1 MKTYLDFAENDYQ
14 FLCASREAQI
24 HGNAICVL
32 CHAACERYLKHILD
46 YYSKDAIHL
55 EVFRTSS
62 LNALLKLLKKYVP
75 EFDVDRSTVL
85 LADGFQFSSAY
96 PGINSFFVD
105 SQDEE
110 RCYHALEYC
119 RAAVLQYCSENVPVD
134 EVLSV
139 CRDINSLKLD

>member
-1 MKTYLDFAENDYQ
+1 MVDMADLKSADRNIVRVRIPSLAPLSYLIRSGDVKTYLDFAENDYQ
-14 FLCASREAQI
+14 FLCASRKAQI

-75 EFDVDRSTVL
+75 ENLFTTL
-85 LADGFQFSSAY
+85 
-96 PGINSFFVD
+96 
-105 SQDEE
+105 
-110 RCYHALEYC
+110 
-119 RAAVLQYCSENVPVD
+119 
-134 EVLSV
+134 
-139 CRDINSLKLD
+139 